1 MELTKWSIDPSHSEI
16 QFKIKHLVITTV
28 TGSFNTFSGEVEAS
42 ENFETLNA
50 TFSAEVNSI
59 NTNSEQRDGH
69 LKSPE
74 FFDVEKFP
82 NLTFVSK
89 SINKKGEGEGEGE
102 FELVGDLTIKDVTK
116 TISLATT
123 YEGTATDP
131 WGNVK
136 AGFEVSGKINRHDF
150 GLVWSVITEA
160 GGALVGDEVKLIG
173 NIQLVKQA

>member
-1 MELTKWSIDPSHSEI
+1 MELTKWSIDPAHSEVH
-16 QFKIKHLVITTV
+16 FKIKHLVITTV
-28 TGSFNTFSGEVEAS
+28 TGAFNTFSGEVEAS

-50 TFSAEVNSI
+50 NFTADVNSI
-59 NTNSEQRDGH
+59 STNSEQRDGH
-69 LKSPE
+69 LKSAD

-89 SINKKGEGEGEGE
+89 TITKKGNGE
-102 FELVGDLTIKDVTK
+102 FDLVGDLTIKDVTK
-116 TISLATT
+116 SITLATT

-136 AGFEVSGKINRHDF
+136 AGFEVSGKINRQEF
-150 GLVWSVITEA
+150 GLVWGALTEA
-160 GGALVGDEVKLIG
+160 GGALVGDEVKLIA